1 MAAADFDELMG
12 RVRGLLIA
20 LGDALSS
27 DESGEVDE
35 LLDHAELGEAL
46 RTLSWLIVEEH
57 KQVASADINEIHAL
71 AERMGIAGELPE
83 TLDEHGV
90 DDA

>member
-12 RVRGLLIA
+12 GVRGLVIA
-20 LGDALSS
+20 LGDTLTSN
-27 DESGEVDE
+27 ESAEVDE

-46 RTLSWLIVEEH
+46 RTLAWLIVEEH
-57 KQVASADINEIHAL
+57 KHIAAADIDEIRAL
-71 AERMGIAGELPE
+71 AQRMGISDELPQ